1 MSEINLQLVR
11 EFFEL
16 NRFSVLTHWRH
27 GDERAK
33 ASEDA
38 SLLFVEHLRGDE
50 GGRAPF
56 LLSGASI
63 QSVQRA
69 VVEVRAWHGDRF
81 YPSVIESSPILAHVA
96 SHEVEDLTR
105 EVYGG
110 ADFTTI
116 LVISEL
122 PASAVPRGRA
132 LQLLLELGIGHVLEF
147 GALLA
152 ALAAQLS
159 SHPSH
164 TLQTLRLLKRYDL
177 LRRQQLELP
186 FPQEPPHSSPAAGVD
201 SDLVQRR
208 EIVDESDGD

>member
-69 VVEVRAWHGDRF
+69 VVEVRAWHGDQSGPVGYRVQ
-81 YPSVIESSPILAHVA
+81 SDS
-96 SHEVEDLTR
+96 
-105 EVYGG
+105 G
-110 ADFTTI
+110 
-116 LVISEL
+116 
-122 PASAVPRGRA
+122 PRGLARGGGPGA
-132 LQLLLELGIGHVLEF
+132 RGVWWRRFHDNSGDF
-147 GALLA
+147 GVARIRRSPRPRSNCFRSW
-152 ALAAQLS
+152 ALATS
-159 SHPSH
+159 SNSARSWPPW
-164 TLQTLRLLKRYDL
+164 RLN
-177 LRRQQLELP
+177 
-186 FPQEPPHSSPAAGVD
+186 
-201 SDLVQRR
+201 
-208 EIVDESDGD
+208 